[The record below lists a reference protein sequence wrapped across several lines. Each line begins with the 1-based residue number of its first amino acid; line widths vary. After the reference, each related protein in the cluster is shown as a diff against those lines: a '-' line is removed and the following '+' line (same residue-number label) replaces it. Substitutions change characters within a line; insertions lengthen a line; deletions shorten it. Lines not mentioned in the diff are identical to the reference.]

1 MAFLPH
7 GISLSDLS
15 ESAKQKV
22 ALEIKKAV
30 ERQVKKELAKR
41 RKKFAR
47 KLAVM
52 GVTFTIGCVLYAFS
66 DRIVDMDAD
75 RAFDAAASR
84 RKRKKLE
91 SGKKHR

>member
-1 MAFLPH
+1 MKNKELSLRDSVRERMADEVKRL
-7 GISLSDLS
+7 
-15 ESAKQKV
+15 
-22 ALEIKKAV
+22 V

-52 GVTFTIGCVLYAFS
+52 GVTFTVGCLLYAFS
-66 DRIVDMDAD
+66 DRIVDMAAD
-75 RAFDAAASR
+75 RAFDAAANR

-91 SGKKHR
+91 SGKKR

>member
-1 MAFLPH
+1 MMKNKELSLRDSVRERMADEVKRL
-7 GISLSDLS
+7 
-15 ESAKQKV
+15 
-22 ALEIKKAV
+22 V

-52 GVTFTIGCVLYAFS
+52 GVTFTVGCVLYIFS
-66 DRIVDMDAD
+66 DRIVDMAAD
-75 RAFDAAASR
+75 RAFDAAANR

-91 SGKKHR
+91 SGKKH

>member
-1 MAFLPH
+1 M
-7 GISLSDLS
+7 
-15 ESAKQKV
+15 

-66 DRIVDMDAD
+66 DRIVDIAAD